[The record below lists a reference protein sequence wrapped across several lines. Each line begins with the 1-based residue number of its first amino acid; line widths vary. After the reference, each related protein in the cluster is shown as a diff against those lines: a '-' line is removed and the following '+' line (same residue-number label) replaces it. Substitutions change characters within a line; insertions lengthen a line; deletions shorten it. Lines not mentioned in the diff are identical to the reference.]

1 MKCNNFKKSN
11 AGFTLVELIVVIAIM
26 AILSGV
32 GVVGY
37 GAYVE
42 HSRKGLDEKTVKEI
56 CYAIDVA
63 SKSYT
68 YSLEEVLQVGEQV
81 DIEGINESGMQIPV
95 GLIVL
100 TPDGTQVVTAG
111 NGEGT
116 TAKAGCKMK
125 TLKSYYDENG
135 KRVHN
140 GNRKDMSN
148 DAIRNELGK
157 TLDEIEYCTTCS
169 SNIPSS
175 KYSEWVKISDIKN
188 WINSNKCV
196 QHIDGEGK
204 VEADIYGNVEGT
216 ARIEN
221 AGSSNTDPTVL
232 SKMLMASFGDSFY
245 SDLKLQSTD
254 WKYGTLP
261 SFYSDATSIWEN
273 VDKLTS
279 TFYDVTHLDGPIG
292 GLVSSGIKKVM
303 TVNDYA
309 SQGEMIHTVASKL
322 IENYPKEADFEKAWL
337 ASANAEG
344 DNSLNEST
352 YGFDQSTDGRESYSA
367 LRAAFNNCFASYAKA
382 NNHSDHYETLSTFG
396 ESTSYLLDSNIEG
409 IVGGNSTIAGVLNGG
424 VTVYLSSK
432 GVNLEGATLPKQL
445 SLGVFKNENLNT
457 VCNTLGCVEGSDL
470 HSVISCDDCES
481 LFKQYISSGSC
492 KADARAAYQMFV
504 TAAKSSSNVVGDNA
518 KIDFMDYYG
527 SFFAQF
533 QNVYSTA
540 QGLAKDKSAII
551 VSVYYQDGL
560 YSYDVSP
567 NSILE
572 E

>member
-81 DIEGINESGMQIPV
+81 DVEGIKSSGAQIPV

-100 TPDGTQVVTAG
+100 TPDGTQVITAG
-111 NGEGT
+111 NGKGT
-116 TAKAGCKMK
+116 TAKAGCKMS
-125 TLKSYYDENG
+125 TLSEYY
-135 KRVHN
+135 R
-140 GNRKDMSN
+140 DMTVYN
-148 DAIRNELGK
+148 KLKQATEEEIIGALGK
-157 TLDEIEYCTTCS
+157 SLDKIEYCTTCS
-169 SNIPSS
+169 SAIPSGS
-175 KYSEWVKISDIKN
+175 KNRVKLSDISK
-188 WINSNKCV
+188 WIKGNKCV
-196 QHIDGEGK
+196 QHIDGKGK
-204 VEADIYGNVEGT
+204 VEADIYGDVAGT

-261 SFYSDATSIWEN
+261 AFYSDGVEIWAG
-273 VDKLTS
+273 VDTLAG
-279 TFYDVTHLDGPIG
+279 TFYDLTHLKTPLGESILNKPIREKMSVGEYNSKGDMIYKIASKTVKKHTEKDFVLLWESYAKKTNVG
-292 GLVSSGIKKVM
+292 GL
-303 TVNDYA
+303 
-309 SQGEMIHTVASKL
+309 
-322 IENYPKEADFEKAWL
+322 
-337 ASANAEG
+337 
-344 DNSLNEST
+344 NSD
-352 YGFDQSTDGRESYSA
+352 YGFNGQQDGRETYSA
-367 LRAAFNNCFASYAKA
+367 IRASFNNCFASYAKA
-382 NNHSDHYETLSTFG
+382 NGHTDHYSTLTTFG
-396 ESTSYLLDSNIEG
+396 EPAAEVINAKVGNLLGD
-409 IVGGNSTIAGVLNGG
+409 VA
-424 VTVYLSSK
+424 SK
-432 GVNLEGATLPKQL
+432 ALKDIYNVDISDDNLPKQL
-445 SLGVFKNENLNT
+445 CLAAFNKENKTAVYEALSCQANDPIAKVCECNE
-457 VCNTLGCVEGSDL
+457 
-470 HSVISCDDCES
+470 CET
-481 LFKQYISSGSC
+481 LFKQYINSGSC
-492 KADARAAYQMFV
+492 KADARAVYQTFV
-504 TAAKSSSNVVGDNA
+504 TAAKSNDNIVGDNA
-518 KIDFMDYYG
+518 KIDFMEYYG
-527 SFFAQF
+527 SFLAQF
-533 QNVYSTA
+533 QNIYSTA
-540 QGLAKDKSAII
+540 QALAKDKSAII

-572 E
+572 SSVTPIED